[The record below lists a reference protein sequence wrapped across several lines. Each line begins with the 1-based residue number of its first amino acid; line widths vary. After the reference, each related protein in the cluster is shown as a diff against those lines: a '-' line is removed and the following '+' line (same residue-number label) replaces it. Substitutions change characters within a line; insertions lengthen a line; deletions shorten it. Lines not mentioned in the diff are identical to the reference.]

1 MKPVYEKVF
10 SGGPR
15 VMRVWNATSGF
26 VTVDAEGNM
35 INAGVSAWVETCEI
49 VTAAIA
55 DGKLVCLVP
64 LPLGHDVTAV
74 EHSIILPSEAESVSD
89 DTPVKKS
96 RKASKS
102 SEPPSESQPTEDVAQ
117 DDSLHE
123 DAIVDSPTVES
134 EEVLEESNKDVQPL
148 SVEAVN

>member
-1 MKPVYEKVF
+1 MKPVYDKVF
-10 SGGPR
+10 NGGPR

-26 VTVDAEGNM
+26 VTVNAEGHM

-64 LPLGHDVTAV
+64 LPLGHEETV
-74 EHSIILPSEAESVSD
+74 EHSITLPAETEAASD

-102 SEPPSESQPTEDVAQ
+102 SEPLSESQPTEDVAQ
-117 DDSLHE
+117 DGSLSE
-123 DAIVDSPTVES
+123 DTIVDSPTVES

-148 SVEAVN
+148 SVEAAN